1 MPPSKPKVVRPNGMP
16 SGSQRTNGARKAAR
30 PQQADGGQRTAGT
43 QQTVKRSVA
52 GQQSQGKRNPQRRT
66 STPLNSMTHSKNDRT
81 FKVIKVLFVL
91 LALSLIAWMCKLMLV
106 DREEISSSAHNPRM
120 NDEEQTVVR
129 GSILAENGEKLAYTE
144 IQENGS
150 QRRVYPY
157 GEALAHVTGY
167 IGHGKAG
174 LEEAVNARL
183 LEAPDLLD
191 TLKSWAKE
199 EAVMGSSVVT
209 TIDLDLQQFIYEQ
222 LDGYKG
228 AVVITEPTTGKVKAL
243 VSTPS
248 YHPEEIIDNWDNI
261 AANEDSPLYARATQ
275 GLYPPG
281 STFKMITALT
291 MYRNMKDYEDYTYE
305 CEGAFNI
312 GEESISCAKGNVH
325 GDMDLTDGFAYSCNG
340 YFAGMGVELGGDALR
355 KTAEYIH
362 MGDSFGFELPQ
373 SSSSVVVSSND
384 SDGLIAQ
391 TAIGQ
396 GETQMTPFMLNMLT
410 ASVAN
415 EGVLYTPYLVDRVI
429 DAEGNQIEKN
439 LPKLWGTVMKPDEAQ
454 FLEELMGYV
463 TEYGTASDL
472 WHDSCQIYGKTG
484 TAQVDSGEDHSWFT
498 GYTKVDEKV
507 DLAITILI
515 ENGGSDKKAVPL
527 AQEIL
532 SRYYGS

>member
-1 MPPSKPKVVRPNGMP
+1 MI
-16 SGSQRTNGARKAAR
+16 
-30 PQQADGGQRTAGT
+30 
-43 QQTVKRSVA
+43 
-52 GQQSQGKRNPQRRT
+52 
-66 STPLNSMTHSKNDRT
+66 HSKNDRT

-91 LALSLIAWMCKLMLV
+91 LALSLIVWMCKLMV
-106 DREEISSSAHNPRM
+106 KDREEISSSAYNPRM
-120 NDEEQTVVR
+120 NDEEQMVVR
-129 GSILAENGEKLAYTE
+129 GAILAENGEKLAYTE
-144 IQENGS
+144 IQEDGS

-157 GEALAHVTGY
+157 GEVFAHVTGY

-174 LEEAVNARL
+174 LEEAANAKL

-199 EAVMGSSVVT
+199 EAVLGSNVMT

-228 AVVITEPTTGKVKAL
+228 AVVITEPSTGKVKAL

-248 YHPEEIIDNWDNI
+248 YHPEEIIDNWENI

-291 MYRNMKDYEDYTYE
+291 LYRNLKGYEDYTYD
-305 CEGAFNI
+305 CEGAFSI
-312 GEESISCAKGNVH
+312 GEESISCARGNVH
-325 GDMDLTDGFAYSCNG
+325 GHMDLADGFAYSCNG
-340 YFAGMGVELGGDALR
+340 YFAGAGVELGGDAI
-355 KTAEYIH
+355 KDTAEYIH

-373 SSSSVVVSSND
+373 SSSCVVVSSND

-396 GETQMTPFMLNMLT
+396 GETQITPFMLNMLT
-410 ASVAN
+410 ASIAN
-415 EGVLYTPYLVDRVI
+415 EGVLYTPYLVDRI
-429 DAEGNQIEKN
+429 TDAEGNQIEKN
-439 LPKLWGTVMKPDEAQ
+439 LPKLWGTVMKPDEAGY
-454 FLEELMGYV
+454 LEKLMGYV

-472 WHDSCQIYGKTG
+472 WHSSCDIYGKTG

-498 GYTKVDEKV
+498 GYTKVEGKV

-515 ENGGSDKKAVPL
+515 ENGGAEKKAVPL

-532 SRYYGS
+532 YQYYGY